1 MYTAKAC
8 NRIKKAVHERLFKLI
23 GMLLDMRLNHNGAV
37 LTNADLRESDVLPL
51 DIVKEIAVIYIPA
64 DIDCC
69 FDKWT
74 EVRLDSK
81 QIIHVDTD
89 CCFGKLIE
97 VRLDS
102 RQTIHIELT
111 DEERQG
117 CMLYFAYRN
126 LQDSI
131 RHVANGEKKWVDMYE
146 ANYRICR
153 EDLYMENYFKIRNLY
168 YI

>member
-1 MYTAKAC
+1 MYTAKEC

-23 GMLLDMRLNHNGAV
+23 AMLLDVELNLNHNGAV
-37 LTNADLRESDVLPL
+37 LTNADLRESNVLPL
-51 DIVKEIAVIYIPA
+51 DIVKEIAVI
-64 DIDCC
+64 C
-69 FDKWT
+69 
-74 EVRLDSK
+74 
-81 QIIHVDTD
+81 H
-89 CCFGKLIE
+89 FGKLIE

-126 LQDSI
+126 LQDII
-131 RHVANGEKKWVDMYE
+131 RHVANGEKNWVDMYE

-153 EDLYMENYFKIRNLY
+153 EDLYIENYFKIRNLY